1 MGQWMSKERK
11 TPLVL
16 SSMNPE
22 LHDFTKTLIEL
33 SAIEKCLPL
42 TTPTKVVFGPGCSPK
57 KIQESSLRVPVV
69 SDLALL
75 SILTFGINIHGS
87 MAKWVRFGLL
97 PDCGDQ
103 EKAMRGEQDIGLCSK
118 FSKMKI
124 FVILSSRRV
133 YDIKGSVKCSNASD
147 STHVPLIEWSLS
159 VFACWGSWFAASPA
173 FLDAARAWPVE
184 ATVCLAMAPAVA
196 LIVLLWLCPWL
207 AGYAPGL
214 LYDALASAPHLLA
227 AWPSSWAV

>member
-1 MGQWMSKERK
+1 MIAGNICMQLKIAIRPKFLQGRK
-11 TPLVL
+11 LKARGLEISETTL
-16 SSMNPE
+16 NPNS
-22 LHDFTKTLIEL
+22 T
-33 SAIEKCLPL
+33 
-42 TTPTKVVFGPGCSPK
+42 
-57 KIQESSLRVPVV
+57 
-69 SDLALL
+69 
-75 SILTFGINIHGS
+75 NIHHRIQVW
-87 MAKWVRFGLL
+87 K
-97 PDCGDQ
+97 
-103 EKAMRGEQDIGLCSK
+103 KANK
-118 FSKMKI
+118 F
-124 FVILSSRRV
+124 LRRV

-214 LYDALASAPHLLA
+214 LYDAWPLPLIYLLLGHLAGLFERPNF
-227 AWPSSWAV
+227 